1 MATTLVT
8 GVGLVGTSFAQHALK
23 RGEKLV
29 FYDFMPRTEYLH
41 RKLGTADVDV
51 VQKDI
56 RDLPALVETMQRY
69 RPETVVHT
77 AGLIGGRVEESLYS
91 GLQIN
96 VMGTINV
103 LEAARLT
110 GVRRFVLIST
120 FGAYDRRRATNQPT
134 HEDMPR
140 GPGAGYGN
148 SKATKELMAEA
159 YQRLYGFEL
168 LTLRLANAYGL
179 GHFWGG
185 SGGGEKVQMLLEAGI
200 RGEVARIPQAQTM
213 TFEYVYAKDMGR
225 AVDLATTVPVPEK
238 TTFNIG
244 VGEVTTFDD
253 LVAAVER
260 QFPKLEVEVI
270 PGRPPDVAVSVPL
283 DISRAKQYLGW
294 EPQYTMDAAFE
305 DYVKDLRAVME

>member
-41 RKLGTADVDV
+41 RKLGTADVAV

-56 RDLPALVETMQRY
+56 RDLPALVEAMQRH

-200 RGEVARIPQAQTM
+200 HGEVARIPQAQTM

>member
-1 MATTLVT
+1 MGTTLVT
-8 GVGLVGTSFAQHALK
+8 GVGLVGTSFAQWALK
-23 RGEKLV
+23 RDEKLV
-29 FYDFMPRTEYLH
+29 FYDFMPRAEYLH
-41 RKLGTADVDV
+41 RKLGAADVEV

-56 RDLPALVETMQRY
+56 RDLPALTEAMLRF

-77 AGLIGGRVEESLYS
+77 AGLIGGRVVESLYN
-91 GLQIN
+91 GMQIN

-110 GVRRFVLIST
+110 GVKRFVLIST
-120 FGAYDRRRATNQPT
+120 FGAYDRRRTGDQPT

-185 SGGGEKVQMLLEAGI
+185 SGGGEKVQMLLEAGL

-225 AVDLATTVPVPEK
+225 AVDLAATAPMPEK

-244 VGEVTTFDD
+244 SGALTTFDE

-260 QFPKLEVEVI
+260 QFPRLEVEVI
-270 PGRPPDVAVSVPL
+270 PGRPPDVAATAPL

-294 EPQYTMDAAFE
+294 EPRYTMDAAFE
-305 DYVKDLRAVME
+305 DYAGDLRAVME

>member
-1 MATTLVT
+1 MGTTLVT
-8 GVGLVGTSFAQHALK
+8 GVGLVGTSFAQCALA
-23 RGEKLV
+23 RDEKLV
-29 FYDFMPRTEYLH
+29 FYDFMPRMEYLH
-41 RKLGTADVDV
+41 RKLGTADVEV

-56 RDLPALVETMQRY
+56 RDLPALTEAMLRF

-77 AGLIGGRVEESLYS
+77 AGLIGGRVVESLYN

-110 GVRRFVLIST
+110 GVKRFVLIST
-120 FGAYDRRRATNQPT
+120 FGAYDRRRAGNRPT

-200 RGEVARIPQAQTM
+200 RGEVARISQAQTM

-225 AVDLATTVPVPEK
+225 AVDLATTVPMPEK

-244 VGEVTTFDD
+244 SGQLTTFDE
-253 LVAAVER
+253 LVGAVER
-260 QFPKLEVEVI
+260 QFPRLEVEVI
-270 PGRPPDVAVSVPL
+270 PGRPPDVSASTPL

-294 EPQYTMDAAFE
+294 EPQYTMDTAFE